1 MAQPNTQNPKIYKNK
16 NDAIN
21 ATKITKFAL

>member
-21 ATKITKFAL
+21 AATNTKFAL